1 MAEAMAAKLPVGR
14 HAPTSLVAHELAAL
28 ATWCLAGEA
37 PDEMRLLTP
46 AAGLW
51 CSQRYRALRGGL
63 PRPGAAGLDPGLA
76 AGLGSL
82 PLERHGWQWVLGH
95 ARGSIPS

>member
-1 MAEAMAAKLPVGR
+1 MRV
-14 HAPTSLVAHELAAL
+14 
-28 ATWCLAGEA
+28 
-37 PDEMRLLTP
+37 RLLTP

-51 CSQRYRALRGGL
+51 CSQRYRALRERGAS
-63 PRPGAAGLDPGLA
+63 RPGAAALTLGWLLA
-76 AGLGSL
+76 WALF